1 MMKEHKPSKSSNIV
15 SSSNLANYRGV
26 FQEDFL
32 MVFKEGF
39 RWDSLEFY
47 KQTGLRI
54 GFLSFL
60 VKDI

>member
-1 MMKEHKPSKSSNIV
+1 
-15 SSSNLANYRGV
+15 
-26 FQEDFL
+26 
-32 MVFKEGF
+32 MVFKKGL

-60 VKDI
+60 VKDICYLGVYQPQ